1 MADATDT
8 ASTPILIGRSLPLR
22 GINVQGMAYMADR
35 MHWAGWALGKA
46 LLDWF
51 V

>member
-1 MADATDT
+1 MADTTDT
-8 ASTPILIGRSLPLR
+8 ASIILIGRSLPLR
-22 GINVQGMAYMADR
+22 GINVQGVVYMADR
-35 MHWAGWALGKA
+35 IHWAGWALGKA